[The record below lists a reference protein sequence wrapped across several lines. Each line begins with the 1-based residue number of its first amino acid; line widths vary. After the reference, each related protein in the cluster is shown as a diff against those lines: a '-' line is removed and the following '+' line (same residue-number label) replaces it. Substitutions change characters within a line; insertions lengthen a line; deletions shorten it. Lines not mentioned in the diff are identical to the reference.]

1 MKSAVS
7 RMAEFEIGQAL
18 KTVYQRMEQ
27 VALRCPTTNSSKV
40 PPRLVAVSKTKPVEM
55 IVTAYNN
62 GQQHFGENYIQEIET
77 KGNHPDI
84 LSQCEDIKWHFI
96 GNLQRNKINKLLN
109 TPNLFMVESV
119 SSAKLATSLNQSC
132 NKYKSLVPLRVM
144 VQVNTSGEENKSGCH
159 PDEVK
164 DIVATVI
171 KECPNLKFSGL
182 MTIGSFNHDLSKGP
196 NPDFQKLIKCKSEIC
211 ELLSLPPDDVELS
224 MGMSNDFE
232 HAIEC
237 GSSNVRVGSLIFGAR
252 EYPAKAQGD
261 NPMTNSTKDK

>member
-1 MKSAVS
+1 MRSAAL
-7 RMAEFEIGQAL
+7 RMAELEVGQAL

-27 VALRCPTTNSSKV
+27 GFLRRPPNSSKI

-55 IVTAYNN
+55 IISAYNN
-62 GQQHFGENYIQEIET
+62 GQLHFGENYIQEIEA

-84 LSQCEDIKWHFI
+84 VAQCKNIKWHFI

-119 SSAKLATSLNQSC
+119 NSTKLANSLNQSC
-132 NKYKSLVPLRVM
+132 SKYQSLVPLHVM
-144 VQVNTSGEENKSGCH
+144 VQINTSAEENKSGCH

-164 DIVATVI
+164 EIVEFVI
-171 KECPNLKFSGL
+171 NQCPNLKFCGL

-196 NPDFQKLIKCKSEIC
+196 NPDFQKLISCKDEVC
-211 ELLSLPPDDVELS
+211 EHFQMSPEEVELS

-232 HAIEC
+232 HAIEA

-252 EYPAKAQGD
+252 SYPAKAQGD
-261 NPMTNSTKDK
+261 NHLTNSDEKPK